1 MDGFHGS
8 VDFMVKETEKLHAR
22 ALSKRIHYGKFVA
35 EAKFRASPDAYEA
48 AIRAQDRTRLMDLLT
63 YPTVEEAIKS
73 SVEMKAKAYGKE
85 VTDNNNVKKV
95 ELIW

>member
-1 MDGFHGS
+1 MH
-8 VDFMVKETEKLHAR
+8 MKLPLEH
-22 ALSKRIHYGKFVA
+22 KFIFYFSDA
-35 EAKFRASPDAYEA
+35 PSASIPL
-48 AIRAQDRTRLMDLLT
+48 DRTRLMDLLT

-95 ELIW
+95 ELIWYTIFQSLPKKKHLSLKVVLRK